1 MVFHQKDSPIHLYRT
16 QNGFARRLVKGARLQ
31 ARQAE
36 TVTSH
41 KIGRSQ
47 SLTQIQNS
55 PGHRPPFMV
64 HSGGQGGTGSDLKR
78 RGPGHQRGQKMAGR
92 LSLLDRPLEVT
103 PERKVLLPCDGRS
116 QGNSGLQTGNGLPRM
131 LLESPGNPG
140 IRQKEGAQI
149 ASSRS
154 GPVSIQCRRQQFLEK
169 LALKPGFP
177 GSIQVLHE
185 SIGIIPGT
193 KFRMKVGRPYR

>member
-1 MVFHQKDSPIHLYRT
+1 M
-16 QNGFARRLVKGARLQ
+16 N
-31 ARQAE
+31 
-36 TVTSH
+36 
-41 KIGRSQ
+41 
-47 SLTQIQNS
+47 SLTRRRFGLLSGAALLSALLPKPALAATGSVYIKVIK
-55 PGHRPPFMV
+55 GGWWF
-64 HSGGQGGTGSDLKR
+64 GGQGGTGSDLKR
-78 RGPGHQRGQKMAGR
+78 RGPGHHRGQKMAGR

-193 KFRMKVGRPYR
+193 KFRMKMGRPYR